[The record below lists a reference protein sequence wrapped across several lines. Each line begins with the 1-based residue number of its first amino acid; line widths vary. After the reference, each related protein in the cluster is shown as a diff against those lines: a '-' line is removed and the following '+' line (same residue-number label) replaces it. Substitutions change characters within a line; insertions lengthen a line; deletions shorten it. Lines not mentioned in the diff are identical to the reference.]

1 MFGSS
6 GNGSREMREFASTKA
21 FGCMDELTALLK
33 KNDISARSCLKL
45 FLSRNCRDVASINE
59 FPLW

>member
-21 FGCMDELTALLK
+21 FGCMDEIDSLA
-33 KNDISARSCLKL
+33 
-45 FLSRNCRDVASINE
+45 E
-59 FPLW
+59 EE